1 MIPKNMKVLIVDE
14 MHESIVQMPQE
25 LGLEVDY
32 FPNIKPEEVLEKVAN
47 YEGLIIRS
55 KFVINEDFLKH
66 ASKLK
71 FIGRAGA
78 GLDLIDINACQK
90 RGVEIFAANEGNRIA
105 VAEHL
110 IGMLLCL
117 FNNIEKAHQE
127 IKAGKWIREGNR
139 GEELFGK
146 TVGIIGFGNNGEAF
160 ATRMVAFGC
169 KVLAFDKFRY
179 GFGNQF
185 VEEAT
190 MDQIY
195 READIVSLH
204 IPLSD
209 ETNKLVD
216 FEFFSRFTKPIYFCN
231 IARGE
236 LVILSDLVKA
246 LKDGIVKGACLD
258 VLENEKIASLSSSQ
272 QLDFDYLVNQK
283 NVLLTP
289 HIAGWTYESYNRIN
303 KVLKD
308 KIRRYLNI
316 L

>member
-1 MIPKNMKVLIVDE
+1 MKVLIVDE

-55 KFVINEDFLKH
+55 KFVIDEDFLNH

-78 GLDLIDINACQK
+78 GLDLIDIDACQK
-90 RGVEIFAANEGNRIA
+90 RGIEIFATNEGNRIA

-127 IKAGKWIREGNR
+127 IKAGKWIREENR

-190 MDQIY
+190 MDQIF

-216 FEFFSRFTKPIYFCN
+216 FEFFSRFTKSIYFCN

-236 LVILSDLVKA
+236 LVKLSALVKA
-246 LKDGIVKGACLD
+246 LKEGKVKGACLD
-258 VLENEKIASLSSSQ
+258 VLENEKILNLNSSQ

-303 KVLKD
+303 MVLKD

>member
-1 MIPKNMKVLIVDE
+1 MKVLIVDE

-32 FPNIKPEEVLEKVAN
+32 FPNILPEEVLEKVSN

-55 KFVINEDFLKH
+55 KFVIDENFLKH

-90 RGVEIFAANEGNRIA
+90 RGIEIFAANEGNRIA

-127 IKAGKWIREGNR
+127 IKAGKWIREENR

-146 TVGIIGFGNNGEAF
+146 TVGIIGYGNNGEAF

-209 ETNKLVD
+209 ETNNFVD
-216 FEFFSRFTKPIYFCN
+216 LEFFNRFAKSIYFCN
-231 IARGE
+231 TARGE
-236 LVILSDLVKA
+236 LVILSALVFA
-246 LKDGIVKGACLD
+246 LKSGKVKGACLD
-258 VLENEKIASLSSSQ
+258 VLENEKIANLNSLQ
-272 QLDFDYLVNQK
+272 KLDFDYLINQN

-289 HIAGWTYESYNRIN
+289 HIAGWTFESYNRIN
-303 KVLKD
+303 MVLKD

-316 L
+316 LQ

>member
-1 MIPKNMKVLIVDE
+1 MRVLIVDE

-308 KIRRYLNI
+308 KIKRYLNI
-316 L
+316 LERIE

>member
-1 MIPKNMKVLIVDE
+1 MKVLIVDE

-32 FPNIKPEEVLEKVAN
+32 FPNIKPDEVLEKVAN

-55 KFVINEDFLKH
+55 KFVIDEDFLNH

-90 RGVEIFAANEGNRIA
+90 RGIEIFAANEGNRIA

-127 IKAGKWIREGNR
+127 IKAGKWIREENR

-190 MDQIY
+190 MDQIF

-204 IPLSD
+204 ISLSD
-209 ETNKLVD
+209 ETNNLVD
-216 FEFFSRFTKPIYFCN
+216 FDFFNRFSKSIYFCN

-236 LVILSDLVKA
+236 LVMLSALVKA
-246 LKDGIVKGACLD
+246 LKEGKVKGACLD
-258 VLENEKIASLSSSQ
+258 VLENEKISNLNSSQ

-303 KVLKD
+303 MVLKD